1 MLDKNLDNPDYGPLE
16 KKTKELLND
25 FNIEQWNSKIN
36 EENYE
41 NYDNVYAKN
50 LIIQINQLNNLNV
63 SKRHILSNIDYYIKN
78 FTTLLNINTIIDFI
92 KAKNLSNISLF
103 QLILKY
109 YSYH

>member
-41 NYDNVYAKN
+41 NYDKVYAEN
-50 LIIQINQLNNLNV
+50 LIIKIN
-63 SKRHILSNIDYYIKN
+63 
-78 FTTLLNINTIIDFI
+78 
-92 KAKNLSNISLF
+92 
-103 QLILKY
+103 
-109 YSYH
+109 